1 MISKISII
9 GKGNVGN
16 WLYQALIQQ
25 KDHHFT
31 VQHVSGRDLST
42 LNSNAD
48 IYIFALPDHIY
59 LEVLDSL
66 PFKLSFA
73 VHTSGSLSKSILEPY
88 ASEFGVL
95 YPFQTISCHSVDQ
108 YKELSIPICIDV
120 NNKHLIDDLKQLAT
134 IFGDQ
139 IYHLDDHQRHTI
151 HLAAVFASNFS
162 NALYDISF
170 KILEKKQI
178 DWKIMHPLL
187 LETVQKVLIQKPNQ
201 VQTGPT
207 NRKDFNIINTHI
219 EELKGTPYE
228 SVYKIMTDYI
238 LQNISKSS

>member
-16 WLYQALIQQ
+16 WLYQTLIQH

-42 LNSNAD
+42 LYSNAD
-48 IYIFALPDHIY
+48 IYIFALPDHLY

-66 PFKLSFA
+66 PFKLNFA
-73 VHTSGSLSKSILEPY
+73 VHTSGSLSKSVLEPY
-88 ASEFGVL
+88 ACDFGVL
-95 YPFQTISCHSVDQ
+95 YPFQTISCPTLDQ
-108 YKELSIPICIDV
+108 YKKIVIPICIDL
-120 NNKHLIDDLKQLAT
+120 NNKQLMDDFKQLAT

-139 IYHLDDHQRHTI
+139 IYNLDDQQRHTI

-162 NALYDISF
+162 NALYDISY
-170 KILEKKQI
+170 KILEEKQI

-187 LETVQKVLIQKPNQ
+187 SETVQKVFNQEPDQ
-201 VQTGPT
+201 VQTGPA

-238 LQNISKSS
+238 LQNISKTS